1 MNALATLEAG
11 LLLGLYVALA
21 GIWGGLWA
29 LAQLHQTALFWRAAA
44 AAYALHILAALAIVL
59 GTPLEFGWK
68 CLIAGC
74 SLVFLAI
81 PPMTWRFLQRTHE
94 NERSEYDRQPAQRSG
109 RIVARL

>member
-1 MNALATLEAG
+1 MNALETLEAG

-21 GIWGGLWA
+21 GIWGVLWA
-29 LAQLHQTALFWRAAA
+29 LAQFRQTAGLWRAAA
-44 AAYALHILAALAIVL
+44 AAYGLHTVAALAIIL

-94 NERSEYDRQPAQRSG
+94 NERSEHDRQPAQRSG